1 MTLSVSI
8 QQCDSGMFWFSNP
21 LLRRVLVIA
30 LGAAAVTSTAFAKRS
45 NDYIPPPYFS
55 RFLYSLVG
63 VVPLSL
69 ILIAICVLAM
79 LYVGST
85 GSAIRRFLL
94 VSGALVVA
102 GCLLAAT
109 DWLNDELWQPWLWAG
124 LFVTF
129 VPTAAIY
136 LAGPGPSPSKWVLI
150 VLSLVPT
157 WLVLTLCGSLWQV
170 WAFHH
175 GIPASW

>member
-1 MTLSVSI
+1 MNTPS
-8 QQCDSGMFWFSNP
+8 
-21 LLRRVLVIA
+21 LRRTLVIA

-45 NDYIPPPYFS
+45 SDYIAPPYFS
-55 RFLYSLVG
+55 RLLSSLVG

-69 ILIAICVLAM
+69 VLIAICILAM
-79 LYVGST
+79 LYVRST

-94 VSGALVVA
+94 VSGTLIVA

-109 DWLNDELWQPWLWAG
+109 DSLNDELWQPWLWAG

-136 LAGPGPSPSKWVLI
+136 LARPHPSPSRWVLI
-150 VLSLVPT
+150 VLLVVPI
-157 WLVLTLCGSLWQV
+157 WIVLTLCGSSWQV
-170 WAFHH
+170 WAFSH